1 MHSNTQATPRRGQS
15 GQAAVE
21 TALVVPMMVFLVL
34 GTLQLGMLHHA
45 RLMTEYAA
53 YRAARS
59 GIVNHGDCDMM
70 KKAALVGLLPT
81 LAPIGGL
88 AGRVDT
94 LDHAWLVHEG
104 YSAVVLGTPQQQ
116 QSFYANGPLPLMR
129 VEAVNPRRS
138 DLTRL
143 FNTYGAH
150 MQQREIDWDDIRSP
164 EVIAANLLT
173 IRVTYFYEMRIPF
186 ANWQLHS
193 FYMGREY
200 LNGLRGVQFESKR
213 VGGQSATEYLEAR
226 GAARDDDHR
235 RIAQVA
241 RMGGKYVI
249 PLIAT
254 WSMRMQ
260 SNLFNRAQNAGGYG
274 LGAECAVDA

>member
-1 MHSNTQATPRRGQS
+1 MHSKVTPKPRRGQS

-34 GTLQLGMLHHA
+34 GTLQLGMIHHA

-53 YRAARS
+53 YRAARA

-88 AGRVDT
+88 PGRVDT
-94 LDHAWLVHEG
+94 LDHAWLVHAS
-104 YSAVVLGTPQQQ
+104 YTSVVLGNQP
-116 QSFYANGPLPLMR
+116 FYASGNLPLMR
-129 VEAVNPRRS
+129 VEVVNPRRS

-143 FNTYGAH
+143 FNTYGSH
-150 MQQREIDWDDIRSP
+150 MQQREIDYDDIRDAT
-164 EVIAANLLT
+164 VIAANLLSV
-173 IRVTYFYEMRIPF
+173 RVTYFYEMRIPF

-213 VGGQSATEYLEAR
+213 MGGQSATAYLEAR

-235 RIAQVA
+235 DIATVA
-241 RMGGKYVI
+241 RVSRKYVI
-249 PLIAT
+249 PLVAT

-260 SNLFNRAQNAGGYG
+260 SNFFNRAQNAGGYG
-274 LGAECAVDA
+274 IGTQCAVDA